1 MDSDVHDWFTW
12 LIPVVVRLLNLRVC
26 FQDEGEKILH
36 TVCND
41 GKAETPECQCFI
53 PYFLVWNRC
62 LLSIPRWARDWGRS
76 FAGLAL
82 ETSAVFKHMQH
93 LVQVGGTSIV
103 EPAASQPRE
112 ESFVQTGGGGR
123 GFADR
128 STRRG
133 ASTLLP
139 LGVWRRP
146 LHFSPCCLSS
156 GLLVGTLDVVLD
168 SSARVAPYR
177 ILYQTPDSLVY
188 WTIACGKCNIWK
200 YAKCYDR
207 QLSFRR
213 EGTFHCEMQSIG
225 RLRQVTRAISAD
237 KPWVWAV

>member
-1 MDSDVHDWFTW
+1 M
-12 LIPVVVRLLNLRVC
+12 
-26 FQDEGEKILH
+26 
-36 TVCND
+36 
-41 GKAETPECQCFI
+41 
-53 PYFLVWNRC
+53 LVWLWKPAPSFSKC
-62 LLSIPRWARDWGRS
+62 SISCWWVEQVS
-76 FAGLAL
+76 Y
-82 ETSAVFKHMQH
+82 SQQH
-93 LVQVGGTSIV
+93 HS
-103 EPAASQPRE
+103 RE

-139 LGVWRRP
+139 LGVLRRP
-146 LHFSPCCLSS
+146 LNFSPRCLSS

-200 YAKCYDR
+200 CGKCYDR
-207 QLSFRR
+207 QLSFIR

-237 KPWVWAV
+237 KP